1 MCAIKRGGNAVHQF
15 QMTIKAPT
23 PSRAL
28 IADDDHGITHLI
40 TTILKERRYEVVVAN
55 DGREAYRILQTDSRF
70 RLAILDLNMPFLQ
83 GLDLV
88 HYMRSERRLM
98 QIPIM
103 MITGENDLKML
114 STSFAAGVTV
124 FLPKPFTPE
133 QLENAILLL
142 IGNRPSMKRA
152 S

>member
-1 MCAIKRGGNAVHQF
+1 MHQF

-23 PSRAL
+23 PNRAL
-28 IADDDHGITHLI
+28 IADDDPGVTHLI
-40 TTILKERRYEVVVAN
+40 TTILKERRYEVVVAS

-103 MITGENDLKML
+103 MITGENDLKLL
-114 STSFAAGVTV
+114 SNSFAAGVTV

-133 QLENAILLL
+133 QLENAILIL
-142 IGNRPSMKRA
+142 IGNRNSIRRA